1 MAVLVADEYHE
12 DGFQSVYTDL
22 VRVSPFIWI
31 KALEG
36 LSSSENEEFFATRSR
51 QARAA
56 GLKVGAY
63 HWVLMRQDGA
73 AQAEAFLDAAPD
85 ADAYAL
91 DVEEGTQGK
100 PSFNGD
106 ASTATIVR
114 VVRAYVQRLHEL
126 LPDKP
131 IVAYGRSFLVD
142 RGIVWTDLFQGMP
155 YVIAWIKRYDNAFR
169 GDDVADWTR
178 GDFISYAEPEQ
189 IGCPANRVGL
199 IQYTN
204 GEDGPGP
211 MTLSG
216 FNRDG
221 DINALLVPL
230 SRITGDAGDVTT
242 MERRG
247 DDEPDAADRLAELE
261 GFMDVLRRKL
271 GATNDPSK
279 PSTRAGAAARI
290 ARTVR
295 RAEKQAASEDG
306 S

>member
-131 IVAYGRSFLVD
+131 IVAYGRSFLAD